1 MTTPSN
7 RQIREGVGVLRI
19 GRLDGPGVDPNTT
32 EYSVSFGGTVDPV
45 GAILLARVEGLDA
58 LRELLQK
65 LKVAPPAIE
74 TARNALAERADHEIS
89 GVTLT
94 PALIRELG
102 L

>member
-1 MTTPSN
+1 MTTPPS
-7 RQIREGVGVLRI
+7 RQIREGAGVLRI
-19 GRLDGPGVDPNTT
+19 GRLDGPGVDPHTT
-32 EYSVSFGGTVDPV
+32 EYSVTFGGTIDAV
-45 GAILLARVEGLDA
+45 GAIVLARVEGLDA

-74 TARNALAERADHEIS
+74 TARKALAERADHEIS

>member
-1 MTTPSN
+1 MTIPPD

-32 EYSVSFGGTVDPV
+32 EYSVTFGGTIDPA
-45 GAILLARVEGLDA
+45 GALLLARVEGLDA

-74 TARNALAERADHEIS
+74 TARQALAERADHEIS
-89 GVTLT
+89 GVKLT
-94 PALIRELG
+94 PSLIRELG